1 MGWTKWQNHNVL
13 HVANQLFA
21 EAKLKLVDKIHS
33 DFRVN
38 LLDWKNKHGNT
49 VVHES
54 FKKER

>member
-1 MGWTKWQNHNVL
+1 MNKMTKSQCAACCQPVT
-13 HVANQLFA
+13 VFA